1 MNKKIGII
9 GFGNMGSSIAEQLK
23 DNYQIFV
30 FDKEAVKSKD
40 AQGVCVCSDVVSL
53 VKKSDVLI
61 LAVKPQDFVGNGRD
75 RSLLHEIKDHVKDKL
90 IISIAAGITT
100 GYIEKA
106 LGAARVVRAMPN
118 MPLRVG
124 SGITCLTQG
133 KFASQEDFDFAKGL
147 FEYMGETLCLEESMM
162 NAATAVSGS
171 GPAYV
176 SHFID
181 KDKSSFLKDFQ
192 AAAEA
197 LGFNPDDAKALV
209 KSTYEGTIS
218 FLNKTKIAP
227 QELIKQ
233 VTSKGGTTE
242 AAFIVLNKGGSLV
255 EAVKAAHARAKEL
268 SQM

>member
-23 DNYQIFV
+23 SDYQIFI
-30 FDKEAVKSKD
+30 FDKEPVKTKD
-40 AQGVCVCSDVVSL
+40 TLGVTVVDSVVSL
-53 VKKSDVLI
+53 VNRVDIII
-61 LAVKPQDFVGNGRD
+61 LSIKPQDFD
-75 RSLLHEIKDHVKDKL
+75 ALLSEIKFQVKDKL

-100 GYIEKA
+100 KHIEEV
-106 LGAARVVRAMPN
+106 LGAVEVIRVMPN

-133 KFASQEDFDFAKGL
+133 KFASQEDMDYAQDL
-147 FEYMGETLCLEESMM
+147 FEYMGETLCIEENMM

-176 SHFID
+176 CHFINSNKAD
-181 KDKSSFLKDFQ
+181 FLRDFET
-192 AAAEA
+192 AAKGI
-197 LGFNPDDAKALV
+197 GFSAPDAKALV

-218 FLNKTKIAP
+218 FLNKTKITP
-227 QELIKQ
+227 EELIKQ

-242 AAFIVLNKGGSLV
+242 AAFLVLNRGGSLS
-255 EAVKAAHARAKEL
+255 EAIKAACRRAEEL
-268 SQM
+268 STPGV